1 MNSNSPTTKMR
12 STTLKNLIDEI
23 DATGLDA
30 LWAILK
36 YKEIGILRKVK
47 CMAYVLNVSPDELIN
62 QLPQDEGRLLDKPAR
77 TEIHEHLIA
86 RSKN

>member
-1 MNSNSPTTKMR
+1 MR
-12 STTLKNLIDEI
+12 SMTLKNRIDEI
-23 DATGLDA
+23 DAAGLDA

-47 CMAYVLNVSPDELIN
+47 CMAYVLNVDSDELIS
-62 QLPQDEGRLLDKPAR
+62 QLPQDEGRLLDQPTR
-77 TEIHEHLIA
+77 TEIHKHLLA